1 MKIAILGYG
10 KQGHSAFQ
18 YWSQGN
24 DITICD
30 KNEPTD
36 LPANVETQTGDEYL
50 RNLDR
55 FNLIIRS
62 PAIHPRDIVAANDER
77 ILRKVTSVTE
87 EFFRVCPAQII
98 GVTGTKGKGTTS
110 SLITKILQTAGKTV
124 HLGGNIGI
132 PPLELLDDD
141 IKQTDWVVLELANFQ
156 LIDIG
161 MSPPIAVCL
170 MVVPEHLDWHS
181 TMEEYVGA
189 KQNLFRYQSSND
201 IAIFNRL
208 SEYSSIV
215 SGVSP
220 ALKMSYEV
228 PPASQDPIE
237 KNGAYVL
244 GEDIYMDDERVC
256 SIHDVALLG
265 RHNLENVCAAIAAT
279 WNIID
284 NNPDVIIK
292 AVKEFK
298 GLPHRIEP
306 VRNVNDISF
315 YNDSFATAAG
325 ASIAAINS
333 VTKPKV
339 LIIGGYDRG
348 LDLSSLSSEISK
360 HSKDIRTVLLIGA
373 TIERMKSELDKVGFQ
388 NYKIV
393 EDKDMQSIVKKA
405 FSEAAS
411 GDAVLFSPGFA
422 SFDMFKNFEDRGLQ
436 YQACV
441 NKL

>member
-10 KQGHSAFQ
+10 KQGQSALR
-18 YWSQGN
+18 YWKNGN

-30 KNEPTD
+30 KNDVTG
-36 LPANVETQTGDEYL
+36 LPSDVEIQTGENYL
-50 RNLDR
+50 HNLDR
-55 FNLIIRS
+55 FHLIIRS
-62 PAIHPRDIVAANDER
+62 PSIHPHDIVMANDDR
-77 ILRKVTSVTE
+77 ILRKVTTVTE

-141 IKQTDWVVLELANFQ
+141 IKETDWVVLELANFQ
-156 LIDIG
+156 LIDLG
-161 MSPPIAVCL
+161 VSPTVAVCL
-170 MVVPEHLDWHS
+170 MVVPEHLDWHKD
-181 TMEEYVGA
+181 MDEYVRA
-189 KQNLFRYQSSND
+189 KQNLFRYQSPQD
-201 IAIFNRL
+201 LTVFNRL

-220 ALKMSYEV
+220 ALKLSYEV
-228 PPASQDPIE
+228 PPAGQEPSD

-244 GEDIYMDDERVC
+244 GDDIYMDDEKVC

-265 RHNLENVCAAIAAT
+265 RHNLQNVCAAIAAT
-279 WNIID
+279 WDIIGND
-284 NNPDVIIK
+284 SEIIKK
-292 AVKEFK
+292 AVKEFN

-306 VRNVNDISF
+306 VKTINDVTF

-325 ASIAAINS
+325 ATIAAINAIAN
-333 VTKPKV
+333 PKV

-348 LDLSSLSSEISK
+348 LDLTTLTNEIVK
-360 HSKDIRTVLLIGA
+360 HSSDIRTVVLIGA
-373 TIERMKSELDKVGFQ
+373 TIQRMKSELNKVGFH

-393 EDKDMQSIVKKA
+393 EAKDMQSIVNFA
-405 FSEAAS
+405 RDEAQP
-411 GDAVLFSPGFA
+411 GDAVMFSPGFA

-436 YQACV
+436 YKACID
-441 NKL
+441 KL